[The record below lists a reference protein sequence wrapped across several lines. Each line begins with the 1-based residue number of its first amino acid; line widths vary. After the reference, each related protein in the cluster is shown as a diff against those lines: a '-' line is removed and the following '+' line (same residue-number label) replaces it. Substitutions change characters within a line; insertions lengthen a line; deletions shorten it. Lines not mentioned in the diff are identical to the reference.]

1 MQLPEIKLRELDLIS
16 TQETE
21 KHASTPH
28 GHGGHDGFRRAPLVT
43 ILVIF
48 GSVVWIR
55 IVIVML
61 GESSE
66 TQLAWGG
73 RASVVAALLVTEV
86 RSSVSHEP
94 GSQGKVT
101 PQPVLTG
108 T

>member
-1 MQLPEIKLRELDLIS
+1 MDSEGP
-16 TQETE
+16 
-21 KHASTPH
+21 
-28 GHGGHDGFRRAPLVT
+28 PLVT

-48 GSVVWIR
+48 GSVV
-55 IVIVML
+55 VITML

-66 TQLAWGG
+66 TQLPWGG
-73 RASVVAALLVTEV
+73 RASVVTARLVTEV

-101 PQPVLTG
+101 PHPVLTG